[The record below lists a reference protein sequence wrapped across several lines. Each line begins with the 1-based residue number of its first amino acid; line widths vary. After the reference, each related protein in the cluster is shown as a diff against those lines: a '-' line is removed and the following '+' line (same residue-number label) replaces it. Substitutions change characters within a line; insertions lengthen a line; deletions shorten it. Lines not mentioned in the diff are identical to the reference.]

1 MKILSRS
8 LLALLLLTSA
18 LPSAQAAVTM
28 VSGNIYDVGKY
39 AYSKD
44 ENLYFGDYYIGKAD
58 GAMCWAAAASNVIQY
73 WQDEYKSFA
82 NTPDT
87 LPSGIVDS
95 CYGSPDGTAYL
106 QVYQTILDNWTL
118 GSGASMNAIGW
129 WMQGRWV
136 TTPVNSPGNKY
147 APAGGSNLKNPGLE
161 SGAYFSNVFG
171 DWRTLITQSKG
182 GLPVYPNL
190 TNASFYSAQA
200 GSGVNPDSAAPG
212 SAVQQALRDA
222 FSKNGQAVALSL
234 LPASGTGHA
243 ITCWGYEEDKDGKMT
258 SLILADSDDSRYG
271 TFMAELTMNED
282 GTMSIRSDRYL
293 SWYHGSYAILDA
305 TYIATPETTLDGNTK
320 VAHDKT
326 AVATISSISGGAV
339 TQSCNLVQDVERR
352 QALVIGGGN
361 YAGTETP
368 SAIIFTADAAL
379 SVHDITGSA
388 PALTIADGAM
398 ALLNGGLTVSNSN
411 NGGVVV
417 DSHLYIHGGDVSV
430 IGNKAAHSGAGIY
443 ASDANGKGLFAK
455 SYAEIKGAGDVTIAD
470 NAVTKYQ
477 YSTENGSK
485 YTEQNKAVFG
495 GGLAEEDSITISNS
509 GKVHIDRNS
518 VLGTAVFGGGAA
530 APFQAKLS
538 GNTSV
543 SFTDNKL
550 DATGN
555 LSEGG
560 GLAAM
565 FIDMSGNGSVDFSG
579 NAVKVNN
586 SSMYYHEQG
595 DSDTYVVG
603 AHADGGAVAVSYI
616 TPLMTNTGD
625 YLAAKLNIDANG
637 SVRFNNNSVDAQY
650 SYDYTYEAY
659 ADAEGGAL
667 FLGSL
672 AGTGTQASVSR
683 NTGNVVFSNN
693 TATAANTDWRESHAR
708 GGAVYVGENG
718 VLKMNDN
725 KADVVFE
732 NNSVSAATAAQGG
745 AIYNAAGAQ
754 LSLSNNAGN
763 VRFSGNSAKEGND
776 LYNAAG
782 AVAELAW
789 NGNLSVDNTGKTGAA
804 IVNKGTLYMAADAGH
819 TMDFKNAVLDS
830 SEGTLVL
837 GTDAAGSRTGSGAL
851 RFTDGTKTMS
861 LAATESMSATLD
873 KVTLNLGTITGGGM
887 DATMM
892 NHIAVAANTNVHIS
906 DLRMGADTSVSVGS
920 NSITLSNVVIDLSEA
935 DYSIISAGT
944 GTLYRF
950 NLQNM
955 INCELTLDNVSFDAT
970 GVAGFRFGDNVGA
983 AMDFGSDVTFT
994 GPADVTLLSAG
1005 TEPTLVTMMPGM
1017 VIFGDVVP
1025 EPSTATLTLSA
1036 LAALCA
1042 RRRRKR

>member
-8 LLALLLLTSA
+8 LLALLLLTAA
-18 LPSAQAAVTM
+18 LPTAKAAVTM

-44 ENLYFGDYYIGKAD
+44 ENLYSGDYYPGKAD

-73 WQDEYKSFA
+73 WQDEYKRFA
-82 NTPDT
+82 NTPST

-95 CYGSPDGTAYL
+95 GYGSPDGTAYL
-106 QVYQTILDNWTL
+106 QVYQTILANWTL

-147 APAGGSNLKNPGLE
+147 APAGGSNLQNPGLD

-171 DWRTLITQSKG
+171 DWRTLITQDKG

-222 FSKNGQAVALSL
+222 FSKAGQAVALSL
-234 LPASGTGHA
+234 LPASGVGHA
-243 ITCWGYEEDKDGKMT
+243 ITCWGYEDKDGKMT

-271 TFMAELTMNED
+271 TFMADLVENEN
-282 GTMSIRSDRYL
+282 GTVSIRSDRYL
-293 SWYHGSYAILDA
+293 SWYHGSYTILDA
-305 TYIATPETTLDGNTK
+305 TYIATPETILDGTEN
-320 VAHDKT
+320 VVHDKT
-326 AVATISSISGGAV
+326 AVDAISGNAV
-339 TQSCNLVQDVERR
+339 TQSCNLVQNVDRS
-352 QALVIGGGN
+352 QALVIGGGK

-368 SAIIFTADAAL
+368 SAIVFTADAAL
-379 SVHDITGSA
+379 SVHDVTGSS

-398 ALLNGGLTVSNSN
+398 ALLNGGLTVKNGN

-430 IGNKAAHSGAGIY
+430 TGNKAAHSGAGIY
-443 ASDANGKGLFAK
+443 ASAVNGKGLFAK
-455 SYAEIKGAGDVTIAD
+455 NYAEIKGAGDVTIAD

-477 YSTENGSK
+477 YTVNEGSM
-485 YTEQNKAVFG
+485 YSEQSEAVFG
-495 GGLAEEDSITISNS
+495 GGLAEEDSITISDS
-509 GKVHIDRNS
+509 GNVHIDRNS
-518 VLGTAVFGGGAA
+518 VQGTAVFGGGAA

-550 DATGN
+550 NATGN

-579 NAVKVNN
+579 NAVQVDN
-586 SSMYYHEQG
+586 SSMYYHWQG

-603 AHADGGAVAVSYI
+603 AHADGGAVAVSYMI
-616 TPLMTNTGD
+616 PLETDEGVS
-625 YLAAKLNIDANG
+625 LAAKLNIDANG
-637 SVRFNNNSVDAQY
+637 SVSFIGNTVRADY
-650 SYDYTYEAY
+650 SYRDYGEGFGAY
-659 ADAEGGAL
+659 ADGGAL
-667 FLGSL
+667 YIGSFSGVG
-672 AGTGTQASVSR
+672 AQASVSR
-683 NTGNVVFSNN
+683 NKGDVVFSGNQ
-693 TATAANTDWRESHAR
+693 AAAAAADGMENAAR
-708 GGAVYVGENG
+708 GGAVYVAENS
-718 VLKMNDN
+718 VLDIKDN
-725 KADVVFE
+725 KAGVAFE
-732 NNSVSAATAAQGG
+732 NNSVSADTAQGG
-745 AIYNAAGAQ
+745 AIYNAAGAK
-754 LSLSNNAGN
+754 LSLSNNAGT
-763 VRFSGNSAKEGND
+763 VCFSGNSATEGND

-789 NGNLSVDNTGKTGAA
+789 NGGVSFDNTGSTGAA
-804 IVNKGTLYMAADAGH
+804 IVNKGTLYMAADKGH

-837 GTDAAGSRTGSGAL
+837 GTDAERTRTGSGAL
-851 RFTDGTKTMS
+851 QFTDGTKNMS
-861 LAATESMSATLD
+861 LAAVENLSATLD
-873 KVTLNLGTITGGGM
+873 KVRLNLGAITGAGA
-887 DATMM
+887 DVTQL
-892 NHIAVAANTNVHIS
+892 NHIAVAANTDVHIS
-906 DLRMGADTSVSVGS
+906 NLRMGADTSVSVGS

-935 DYSIISAGT
+935 DYSIVSVGT
-944 GTLYRF
+944 GTLFRF

-970 GVAGFRFGDNVGA
+970 GVAGFSLGENMAVG
-983 AMDFGSDVTFT
+983 MDFGNDVTFN
-994 GPADVTLLSAG
+994 GSPAVTLLMNGAAP
-1005 TEPTLVTMMPGM
+1005 TEVSLPHGM
-1017 VIFGDVVP
+1017 VLFGDSNIP
-1025 EPSTATLTLSA
+1025 EPATATLSLLA
-1036 LAALCA
+1036 LAGLCA
-1042 RRRRKR
+1042 RRRRK